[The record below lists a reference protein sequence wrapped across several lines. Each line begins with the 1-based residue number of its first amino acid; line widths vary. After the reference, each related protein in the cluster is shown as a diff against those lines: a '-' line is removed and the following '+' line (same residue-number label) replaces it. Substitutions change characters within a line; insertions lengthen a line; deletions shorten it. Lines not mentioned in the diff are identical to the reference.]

1 MWISLAGN
9 GFSQF
14 YGTIIVVVVIIAILL
29 ICWIVR
35 RRLKIGTY
43 TKEEEK
49 NMKSNLDLLLKEDD
63 IEEGKDYTDEV

>member
-1 MWISLAGN
+1 MWYFLAN
-9 GFSQF
+9 GFNKVAGF
-14 YGTIIVVVVIIAILL
+14 IIVVVIVVAICV
-29 ICWIVR
+29 ICWLVR
-35 RRLKIGTY
+35 RKLKIGTY